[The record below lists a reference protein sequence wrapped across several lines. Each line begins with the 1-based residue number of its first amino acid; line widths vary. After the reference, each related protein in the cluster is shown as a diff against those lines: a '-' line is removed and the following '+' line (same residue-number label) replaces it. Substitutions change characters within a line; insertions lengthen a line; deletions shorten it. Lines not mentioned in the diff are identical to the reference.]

1 MKRLLLLTLGMTLAA
16 CPTPPEEIPQ
26 QAGPGA
32 GGAPPGGG
40 NAGPGGPP
48 PEGGTGPGGP
58 PPGEGGQPAEGGPDM
73 APQGEVPMPEGE
85 GPGPDMAPQGEAPG
99 PDAPPQGEAPGPD
112 APPEG
117 EAPGPDAPPPGE
129 APGPDAPPQG
139 EGPGPDAPPPGEEPG
154 PDAPPEG
161 EGTEGEGANNTPPPN
176 NVPESGP
183 PEGGMIENAILVKVD
198 RVPPGAN
205 NPQQTQEE
213 IGAGQFVTFSGTADC
228 SDCSGDLLLR
238 VNKFLGPNQ
247 VPSQSDLLT
256 QTKLDGTG
264 SFSIKVPTSDVA
276 VSLELLVDEDSSGG
290 PSQGE
295 RFAVLE
301 LGGTLTPNEDRSGI
315 SLDATDREVDNPG
328 FFGQ

>member
-1 MKRLLLLTLGMTLAA
+1 MKRLVLLSLGLWLTA

-26 QAGPGA
+26 QAGPGGNGA
-32 GGAPPGGG
+32 PPGGGNGAPPGGG

-48 PEGGTGPGGP
+48 PEGGNAGQGGP
-58 PPGEGGQPAEGGPDM
+58 PPGEGGQPVGGPDM
-73 APQGEVPMPEGE
+73 APQGEQPMGE
-85 GPGPDMAPQGEAPG
+85 G
-99 PDAPPQGEAPGPD
+99 APPQGEGGEGSGPD
-112 APPEG
+112 A
-117 EAPGPDAPPPGE
+117 A
-129 APGPDAPPQG
+129 PQG
-139 EGPGPDAPPPGEEPG
+139 EGPGPDAPPQ
-154 PDAPPEG
+154 G
-161 EGTEGEGANNTPPPN
+161 EGGAEGEGANNTPPPN
-176 NVPESGP
+176 NVPEEGP
-183 PEGGMIENAILVKVD
+183 PEGGMIEKSILVKVD

-213 IGAGQFVTFSGTADC
+213 IAGGQFVTFSGTADC

-247 VPSQSDLLT
+247 VPSQNDLLT
-256 QTKLDGTG
+256 QIKLDSAG
-264 SFSIKVPTSDVA
+264 SFSIKVPTSQTA

-301 LGGTLTPNEDRSGI
+301 LGGTLTPDQDRTEL

>member
-99 PDAPPQGEAPGPD
+99 PDAPPQGEG
-112 APPEG
+112 
-117 EAPGPDAPPPGE
+117 
-129 APGPDAPPQG
+129 PGPDAPPQ
-139 EGPGPDAPPPGEEPG
+139 GEEPG